1 MNQIGRKIYYEL
13 ATGNVILETGER
25 QGDVVETTEAQ
36 DWELYAALQPYQQSA
51 VGVLQLDYGEDAT
64 YFQQNY
70 SYSVD
75 ITQNPP
81 VIKWGSPSTATLAQA
96 QANQK
101 QILEQGYQQT
111 LAEGFISSATGTSAT
126 YPYRPVPDQLN
137 YNKIATNILLG
148 KQTYPF
154 TLTDVTG
161 NPQAISSQAQY
172 EQFAADAGNF
182 DWAQTNQLETLN
194 QQVDASTT
202 VDASNAIQ
210 WSAAEYTHS

>member
-1 MNQIGRKIYYEL
+1 MDLGRKIYYEL
-13 ATGNVILETGER
+13 ATGNVILDTGER
-25 QGDVVETTEAQ
+25 QGDVVETTESQ
-36 DWELYAALQPYQQSA
+36 DWTLYTALQPYQQSA
-51 VGVLQLDYGEDAT
+51 VGVLQLNYGEDAT

-81 VIKWGSPSTATLAQA
+81 VIKWGSPSTATLTQA
-96 QANQK
+96 QAMQK
-101 QILEQGYQQT
+101 QLLEQGYQQT
-111 LAEGFISSATGTSAT
+111 LADGFISSANGTSAT

-154 TLTDVTG
+154 TLSDVSG
-161 NPQAISSQAQY
+161 NPQVISSQAEY

-182 DWAQTNQLETLN
+182 DWAQTNQLESLS
-194 QQVDASTT
+194 QQVDATT
-202 VDASNAIQ
+202 SVAESNDIQ
-210 WSAAEYTHS
+210 WTAATYTHS